1 MENSRCP
8 CAVKLRKLSFN
19 GGWIFTGYWG
29 NEVMR
34 RGKIRGGIL
43 GRGWSGKEVAVS
55 PRGGRVAATVWQR
68 PDGLPFL
75 RKEWSR
81 AGRRADPLATG
92 VMSMSFGST
101 RDFRVHFCK
110 MMGRNK
116 NSSVQARP
124 SPTQICFPENKDTP
138 WTLCFWTV
146 TERIQSSYLILL
158 NSCTDGRQDVWK
170 PGWLEGLM
178 DRWMDT
184 LAIHLITSTIHS
196 KNIYWI
202 SALCRLLH

>member
-1 MENSRCP
+1 ME
-8 CAVKLRKLSFN
+8 V
-19 GGWIFTGYWG
+19 GYSLDIEGMRWWG
-29 NEVMR
+29 EERSEEAFWEGDGVGR
-34 RGKIRGGIL
+34 RWPFPPEEGEL
-43 GRGWSGKEVAVS
+43 
-55 PRGGRVAATVWQR
+55 QR
-68 PDGLPFL
+68 QYGSAPDGLPFL

-81 AGRRADPLATG
+81 AGRRADPLATR

-116 NSSVQARP
+116 NSLAQARP

-146 TERIQSSYLILL
+146 TERIQSNYLILL

-170 PGWLEGLM
+170 PGWLEGGV

-202 SALCRLLH
+202 SALCWLLH